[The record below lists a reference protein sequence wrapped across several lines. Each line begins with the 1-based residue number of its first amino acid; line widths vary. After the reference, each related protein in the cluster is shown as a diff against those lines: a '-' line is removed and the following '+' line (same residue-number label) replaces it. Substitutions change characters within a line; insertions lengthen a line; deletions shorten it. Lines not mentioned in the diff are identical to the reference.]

1 MNKDLNLKIDELK
14 KVTIFFGTRSV
25 RQEYLKH
32 FYPSETIYI
41 IMNKFN
47 VAFVEKER
55 LKGKKVIVINDIIT
69 NWNSVE
75 KLNFIKFL
83 FEFIEDN
90 DFKIILGTFDRDMI
104 TILQNMII
112 NFKLKNNY
120 ECYRLKW
127 EDYEWVI

>member
-127 EDYEWVI
+127 EDYE

>member
-25 RQEYLKH
+25 RQEYLKY

-55 LKGKKVIVINDIIT
+55 LKGKKS
-69 NWNSVE
+69 NSY
-75 KLNFIKFL
+75 K
-83 FEFIEDN
+83 
-90 DFKIILGTFDRDMI
+90 
-104 TILQNMII
+104 
-112 NFKLKNNY
+112 
-120 ECYRLKW
+120 
-127 EDYEWVI
+127 